1 METTVDCLILDANPS
16 TELTYGPSTE
26 LTYGHFLDCLVKQTN
41 YADEVSNIVYTQ
53 ANPSYTSVLRAYI
66 RNARFNTSSTPKP
79 IIIVTPLTK
88 FHVQATVIC
97 AKRAGILLKIGSGG
111 HDYEGLSYTSI
122 EKPFI
127 VLDMFNFRKINIDIH
142 NEIAYVQAGATLGE
156 FYYRISEKSKV
167 HGFPAGACPTVGV
180 GGHISGGG
188 YGIMLRKYGLT
199 IDHLID
205 AEIVDAN
212 GKLLNRKSMGE
223 DLFWAISGGG
233 EASFGVIISYA
244 VKLVRVPE
252 KVTGFT
258 VQKTLEENATDL
270 VLQWQKGQKTITALI
285 SGLFLGGADEV
296 VPILDK
302 KFPLLGIKK
311 ENCTEMSWIESVAW
325 WFGFPS
331 GTPLEVLL
339 NRDLHS
345 ANFFKRKSDYVQK
358 PISRDGF
365 ESIWKKMIELGN
377 IGLFFSPYGGRMS
390 EIPADATPFPHRAGN
405 LFEIQYFVVWFQPG
419 EALEEFNLAQSR
431 SLYSYLTQFVSK
443 NPRSALQNYRDLD
456 IGINHHDKNSYKE
469 GKVMDSSISIII
481 FTARST
487 GSVYEPFLQCLVNHT
502 NSADQISKIVYDQKK
517 ISYTSVL
524 RAYIRNAR
532 FNTTSTPKP
541 LIILT
546 PLQESHV
553 QATVICA
560 KSIGIQIKI
569 RSGGHDYE
577 GISYISNEPFI
588 VLDMFNLRKVTV
600 DIRNETVVI
609 QTGATLGELYY
620 SIWEKSKVHGFP
632 GGVGPTVGVGGH
644 FSGGGYGNMLRKYGL
659 TVDNVI
665 DAQIVDVNGKLLNKE
680 SMGEDLFWAIR
691 GGGGASFGVIV
702 SYTVKLVR
710 VPEKVTVFRVEKSL
724 EENATDLVV
733 QWQQVAPHTDNRLF
747 MRLLLAPES
756 SKVNKSQI
764 TIRASVM
771 ALFLG
776 GADEL
781 VSLLG
786 KEFPLLGLKKENC
799 TEMNWIDSVLWWA
812 NFDTGTKPETLL
824 DRNPDSAKF
833 LKRKSDYVQNPI
845 SRNGLEWI
853 WKKMIELGKIGLVF
867 NPYGGKMNDIPAD
880 ALPFPHRAGNL
891 FKIQYSVTWDEPGD
905 VVDKNYTTQIRR
917 LHSYMTPFVTKN
929 PRSAFLNYRDLDI
942 GINHYDK
949 NSYEQGEVYGT
960 KYFNNNF
967 ERLVKTKT
975 AVDPENFFRNEQSI
989 PIRR

>member
-1 METTVDCLILDANPS
+1 MAISSVPASLTSLLFVLIL
-16 TELTYGPSTE
+16 
-26 LTYGHFLDCLVKQTN
+26 
-41 YADEVSNIVYTQ
+41 
-53 ANPSYTSVLRAYI
+53 
-66 RNARFNTSSTPKP
+66 
-79 IIIVTPLTK
+79 
-88 FHVQATVIC
+88 
-97 AKRAGILLKIGSGG
+97 ILFDGS
-111 HDYEGLSYTSI
+111 
-122 EKPFI
+122 
-127 VLDMFNFRKINIDIH
+127 
-142 NEIAYVQAGATLGE
+142 
-156 FYYRISEKSKV
+156 
-167 HGFPAGACPTVGV
+167 
-180 GGHISGGG
+180 
-188 YGIMLRKYGLT
+188 
-199 IDHLID
+199 
-205 AEIVDAN
+205 
-212 GKLLNRKSMGE
+212 
-223 DLFWAISGGG
+223 
-233 EASFGVIISYA
+233 ASA
-244 VKLVRVPE
+244 
-252 KVTGFT
+252 
-258 VQKTLEENATDL
+258 
-270 VLQWQKGQKTITALI
+270 
-285 SGLFLGGADEV
+285 
-296 VPILDK
+296 
-302 KFPLLGIKK
+302 
-311 ENCTEMSWIESVAW
+311 
-325 WFGFPS
+325 
-331 GTPLEVLL
+331 
-339 NRDLHS
+339 
-345 ANFFKRKSDYVQK
+345 
-358 PISRDGF
+358 
-365 ESIWKKMIELGN
+365 
-377 IGLFFSPYGGRMS
+377 
-390 EIPADATPFPHRAGN
+390 
-405 LFEIQYFVVWFQPG
+405 
-419 EALEEFNLAQSR
+419 
-431 SLYSYLTQFVSK
+431 
-443 NPRSALQNYRDLD
+443 
-456 IGINHHDKNSYKE
+456 
-469 GKVMDSSISIII
+469 
-481 FTARST
+481 ARST

-733 QWQQVAPHTDNRLF
+733 QWQQVAPHTDDRLF

-764 TIRASVM
+764 TIRASVV